1 MDQFKA
7 LVADALNQAGE
18 QDEKDR
24 GRRLASYI
32 QKRAEQTKEAKMDMN
47 ERQMR
52 IQALMT
58 PDQKVVQGAK
68 RTVN

>member
-52 IQALMT
+52 I
-58 PDQKVVQGAK
+58 
-68 RTVN
+68 